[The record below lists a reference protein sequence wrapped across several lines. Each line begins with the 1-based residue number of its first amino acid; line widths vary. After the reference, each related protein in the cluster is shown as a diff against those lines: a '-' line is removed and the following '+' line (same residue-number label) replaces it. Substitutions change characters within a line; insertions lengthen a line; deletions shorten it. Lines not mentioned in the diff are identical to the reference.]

1 MVTPSNCLGTIL
13 TKMYCAT
20 LFILFWMNR
29 CKLFTQTN
37 SPSRSLTLKRSLKV
51 KTDFSITFRYR
62 SNVKRLQ
69 SLLRDQLETPLER
82 AVFWTEYVM
91 RHKGASALELGS
103 RNLYR
108 FQRNLIDVYFILF
121 TIFLFFMT
129 TSTLTIRWVCFR
141 RTKK

>member
-1 MVTPSNCLGTIL
+1 
-13 TKMYCAT
+13 
-20 LFILFWMNR
+20 MNR

-37 SPSRSLTLKRSLKV
+37 SPSRSLTSLKV

-103 RNLYR
+103 RNLHR